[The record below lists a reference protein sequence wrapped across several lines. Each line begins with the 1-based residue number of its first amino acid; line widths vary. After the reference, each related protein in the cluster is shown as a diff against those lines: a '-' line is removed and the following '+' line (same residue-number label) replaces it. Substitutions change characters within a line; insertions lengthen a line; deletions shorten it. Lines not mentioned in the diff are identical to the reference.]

1 MLRTSGA
8 MSLKTRRSPPQSCK
22 DVILGQGHL
31 PLIFVEKNFFEKV
44 IEKEHFGVIL
54 RILLVKPKHLP
65 PTKTKNVFSSNREK
79 KILHD
84 FPVFCNVKKGVNFKF
99 LWSWTYRAEGGP
111 GQTFLQK
118 VHFPF
123 TPEKFSDFF
132 RN

>member
-22 DVILGQGHL
+22 DVIWGQGHL

-44 IEKEHFGVIL
+44 IEKEHCGVIL

-65 PTKTKNVFSSNREK
+65 PTKTKNVCSSNREK

-84 FPVFCNVKKGVNFKF
+84 FPVFCNGGLCEERCKF
-99 LWSWTYRAEGGP
+99 
-111 GQTFLQK
+111 
-118 VHFPF
+118 
-123 TPEKFSDFF
+123 
-132 RN
+132 